1 VKIGLVARAEDRG
14 LGIQSWE
21 FARAMQPERVL
32 LVDMGE
38 LARGFPSHHDRYP
51 GSTVVHYH
59 AGQLPE
65 GQVREWLEGLDVVF
79 SAETFYD
86 WRLCRWADEAGV
98 ATVCQLNP
106 EFLRPVAELPSRPTR
121 WWAPTSWRLD
131 ALPGG
136 TEVIPV
142 PVADDR
148 FSFRVPE
155 RAGNLRVIH
164 VVGHRA
170 AADRNGTAIVLQAVN
185 RVRGPLE
192 LVLSTQDARIPQGRN
207 HRGVTITS
215 RVGGLR
221 DYWRLYEGFDVLVL
235 PRRYGGLCLPV
246 QEAMASGLAVVMS
259 DTEPQRS
266 TWPARTVRTHLT
278 SAIQTPAGRL
288 PLANVDPR
296 SLARDLD
303 HLANNPA
310 DLLEAQQRSVEWAH
324 RHRWSVL
331 RPLYERRLADA
342 CAG

>member
-1 VKIGLVARAEDRG
+1 MRIGLVARAEDRG

-21 FARAMQPERVL
+21 FARAMQPARTL

-38 LARGFPSHHDRYP
+38 LARGFPVHRDRYP
-51 GSTVVHYH
+51 DATVVHYD

-65 GQVREWLEGLDVVF
+65 GQVREWLRGLDVVF

-86 WRLCRWADEAGV
+86 WRLCRWAEEAGV
-98 ATVCQLNP
+98 ASVCQLNP
-106 EFLRPVAELPSRPTR
+106 EFLRPVAELPARPTR
-121 WWAPTSWRLD
+121 WWAPTTWRID
-131 ALPGG
+131 ALPPG
-136 TEVIPV
+136 TEVVPV

-148 FSFRVPE
+148 FPFTVPE
-155 RAGNLRVIH
+155 RDGPVRVLH

-170 AADRNGTAIVLQAVN
+170 AADRNGTAVVLQAVA
-185 RVRGPLE
+185 RASGPMSV
-192 LVLSTQDARIPQGRN
+192 VLSTQDARIPLGRG
-207 HRGVTITS
+207 RPAVVVTS

-266 TWPARTVRTHLT
+266 TWPVRTVRTGLR
-278 SAIQTPAGRL
+278 SIINTPAGRV
-288 PLANVDPR
+288 PLAQVDPR
-296 SLARDLD
+296 SLARELD

-310 DLLEAQQRSVEWAH
+310 DLEEAQRRSLAWAES
-324 RHRWSVL
+324 HRWSVM
-331 RPLYERRLADA
+331 RPLYEERFADT

>member
-1 VKIGLVARAEDRG
+1 MRIGLIARGEDRG
-14 LGIQSWE
+14 LGIQTWE
-21 FARAMQPERVL
+21 FARAMAPERTM

-38 LARGFPSHHDRYP
+38 LARGFPVHHDRYP
-51 GSTVVHYH
+51 GATVVHYD

-86 WRLCRWADEAGV
+86 WRLCRWAEEAGA

-106 EFLRPVAELPSRPTR
+106 EFLRPVAELPALPTR

-131 ALPGG
+131 ALPVG
-136 TEVIPV
+136 TEVVPV

-148 FSFRVPE
+148 FPFEIPE
-155 RAGNLRVIH
+155 RDGRLRVLH

-170 AADRNGTAIVLQAVN
+170 AADRNGTAVVLQAVA
-185 RVRGPLE
+185 RARGPMS
-192 LVLSTQDARIPQGRN
+192 VLLTTQDARVPLGRPSP
-207 HRGVTITS
+207 GVTVDS
-215 RVGGLR
+215 RSGGLR
-221 DYWRLYEGFDVLVL
+221 DYWRLYEGFDVLLL

-266 TWPARTVRTHLT
+266 TWPIRPVRTGLK
-278 SAIQTPAGRL
+278 SIIRTPAGRV
-288 PLANVDPR
+288 PLALVDPR
-296 SLARDLD
+296 SLARELD
-303 HLANNPA
+303 HLANNPD
-310 DLLEAQQRSVEWAH
+310 DLLREQERALEWAEA
-324 RHRWSVL
+324 HRWSVL
-331 RPLYERRLADA
+331 RPHYEARLADA